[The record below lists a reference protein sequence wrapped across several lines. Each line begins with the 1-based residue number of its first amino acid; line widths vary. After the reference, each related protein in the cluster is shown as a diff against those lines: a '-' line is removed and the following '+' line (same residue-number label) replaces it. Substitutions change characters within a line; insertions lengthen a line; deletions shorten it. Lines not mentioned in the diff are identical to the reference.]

1 MREIKISSIN
11 NEGLLSVFPLYRY
24 PLLNRNG
31 MNDVP
36 TRHSGNDIPGPGHFR
51 VEVEVDKRG

>member
-1 MREIKISSIN
+1 MKASYLFS
-11 NEGLLSVFPLYRY
+11 PLYRY

-51 VEVEVDKRG
+51 VEVEADKHG